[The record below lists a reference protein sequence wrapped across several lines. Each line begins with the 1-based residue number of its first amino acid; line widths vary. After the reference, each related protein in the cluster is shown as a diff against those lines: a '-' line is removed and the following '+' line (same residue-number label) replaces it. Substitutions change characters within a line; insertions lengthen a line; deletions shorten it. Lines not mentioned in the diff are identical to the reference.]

1 MKIKIVASVAA
12 LVFSFNS
19 PLMAQELP
27 QAVTAKKE
35 MVVSANP
42 LASEAGAR
50 ILRRGG
56 TAADAMVAVQTVL
69 GLVEPQSSGIGG
81 GAFVVYYDASTGT
94 TTTIDAREKAPASA
108 QEDRFSGLGFF
119 SAWQSGLSVGVPG
132 TPRMMEY
139 VHQRFGKLKWRK
151 LFRSATRL
159 AEKGYPL
166 TQRTSDQVAGLLS
179 LNPSCDFR
187 IFFRDPAAFEYFAN
201 PDCSA
206 KPAGT
211 PIKNPAYAETMKT
224 LARDGADGFY
234 HGSIAEN
241 IAAAVQG
248 DLLIGGDMTVEDLA
262 NYDVVEREPVC
273 LNYRGHDVCG
283 MGPPSSGALAVGQI
297 LGILEHFDIAAGAP
311 LDVETVHLFAQAGRL
326 AFADR
331 GLYVGDSDF
340 VTVPVEGM
348 LDEDYL
354 ASRAALITDMDMGR
368 AAPGEPPGDFDPSA
382 PDNSAKDSGTS
393 HVSIVDRY
401 GNALSMT
408 TTIESSFGNGVMVNG
423 FLLNNELTDFSFAAT
438 DSTGVPIANR
448 VQGNKR
454 PRSSMS
460 PTIVFDEQGRVEIV
474 TGSPG
479 GSRIIGYTAQS
490 IVNMID
496 FGLDPQQ
503 AINVPH
509 YMNRNG
515 RTDIEAP
522 IPGITLDYDA
532 EALAAALKARG
543 HSNPDVPLEQRSV
556 GIIAQTSG
564 LSIIQI
570 NRESEKSS
578 KRSDDED
585 DKDWRKQKGL
595 LLIGGADHRRDG
607 TVSGR

>member
-108 QEDRFSGLGFF
+108 QEDRFAGLGFF

-179 LNPSCDFR
+179 FNPSCDFR

-211 PIKNPAYAETMKT
+211 LIKNPAYAETMKT

-368 AAPGEPPGDFDPSA
+368 AAPGVPPGDFDPSA

-423 FLLNNELTDFSFAAT
+423 FLLNNELTDFSFTAT
-438 DSTGVPIANR
+438 DSTGAPIANR

-496 FGLDPQQ
+496 FDLDPQQ

-522 IPGITLDYDA
+522 IPGITLNYDA
-532 EALAAALKARG
+532 EALADALKARG

-556 GIIAQTSG
+556 GVIAQTSG

-570 NRESEKSS
+570 NRDSEKSS
-578 KRSDDED
+578 KRSDDDD

>member
-211 PIKNPAYAETMKT
+211 LIKNPAYAETMKT

-496 FGLDPQQ
+496 FDLDPQQ

-522 IPGITLDYDA
+522 IPGITLNYDA